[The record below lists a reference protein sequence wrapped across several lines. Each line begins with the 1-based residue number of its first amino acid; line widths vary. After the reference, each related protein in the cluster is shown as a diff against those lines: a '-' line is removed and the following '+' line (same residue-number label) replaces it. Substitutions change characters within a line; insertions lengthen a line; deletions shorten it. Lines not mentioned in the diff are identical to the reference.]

1 MGLEHQFARRCTER
15 GWDVFVVPHIY
26 HLPADSAVWD
36 EIAAL
41 TGPVGIASWLHPR
54 PAEWLL
60 REHGIEPAI
69 ACDLAACGGADDA
82 LSILAEALGEADGT
96 GEVRELAE
104 PIAERWYPVL
114 DRSRCLD
121 CRHCLQFCIFGVY
134 EIDGAGRVVAVK
146 PDNCKPGCPAC
157 SRICPEGA
165 IIFPTC
171 DEPAI
176 AGAPGTLMAPDA
188 VARRMF
194 YVRTKRTC
202 PACGGI
208 AEAGERALA
217 LAGTESCAECGRPLE
232 AAEPAQRE
240 PSVVHDEIDALID
253 ALDDLAGEGGR

>member
-1 MGLEHQFARRCTER
+1 
-15 GWDVFVVPHIY
+15 VIPHLY

-41 TGPVGIASWLHPR
+41 TGPVGVACRLYPR
-54 PAEWLL
+54 PTEWVL

-69 ACDLAACGGADDA
+69 VCDLGACGEVEEA
-82 LSILAEALGEADGT
+82 LSSLAGALDEADGT

-104 PIAERWYPVL
+104 PTAERWYPVL
-114 DRSRCLD
+114 DRSRCIN

-134 EIDGAGRVVAVK
+134 DIDGAGRVVAVK

-176 AGAPGTLMAPDA
+176 AGAPGTLMSPDA
-188 VARRMF
+188 AARRMF
-194 YVRTKRTC
+194 YVRTGRPC
-202 PACGGI
+202 PLCGGT
-208 AEAGERALA
+208 AEAGEQARTA
-217 LAGTESCAECGRPLE
+217 AGTESCAECGRPLA
-232 AAEPAQRE
+232 AAEAAQRE

-253 ALDDLAGEGGR
+253 ALDDLAGGGGR